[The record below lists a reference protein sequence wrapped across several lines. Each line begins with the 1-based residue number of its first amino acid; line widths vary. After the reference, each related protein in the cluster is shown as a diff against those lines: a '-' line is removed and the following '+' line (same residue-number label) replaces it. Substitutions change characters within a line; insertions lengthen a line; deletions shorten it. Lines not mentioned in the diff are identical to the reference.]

1 VLRSTPGKEPY
12 GCWRGLR
19 EGSGEVVRVIGS
31 CRVAR
36 WLEANETHHPGFE
49 GQYEL
54 FISFQPTLLDHFA
67 NSGFVSLEG
76 QTKILGFAKSQVEK
90 SRKRDPNHWIQATG
104 ESLDQNLYMVSCIGG
119 LGVERVYF
127 RLQKS

>member
-36 WLEANETHHPGFE
+36 WLEADETHHPGFE
-49 GQYEL
+49 GQYESL
-54 FISFQPTLLDHFA
+54 ISFQPTLLDHFV
-67 NSGFVSLEG
+67 NSGFMILE
-76 QTKILGFAKSQVEK
+76 AKPNSWFREVPSFKEK
-90 SRKRDPNHWIQATG
+90 GRRSKPLDPNHGRT
-104 ESLDQNLYMVSCIGG
+104 IGSEPSWG
-119 LGVERVYF
+119 IVYRGFGV
-127 RLQKS
+127 